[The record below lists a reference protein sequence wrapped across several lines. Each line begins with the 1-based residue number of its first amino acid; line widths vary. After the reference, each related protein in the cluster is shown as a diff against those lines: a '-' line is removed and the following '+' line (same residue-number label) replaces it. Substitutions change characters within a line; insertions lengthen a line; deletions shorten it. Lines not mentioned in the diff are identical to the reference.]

1 MKKRSCFA
9 FVVKRYSEKI
19 HLSFYGLL
27 KKKKFKNLSSV
38 RLLFQMKYKILG
50 MPNLRQVVIIYQHL
64 YD

>member
-9 FVVKRYSEKI
+9 FVIKRYSEKT

-27 KKKKFKNLSSV
+27 KEINLKNLSSV